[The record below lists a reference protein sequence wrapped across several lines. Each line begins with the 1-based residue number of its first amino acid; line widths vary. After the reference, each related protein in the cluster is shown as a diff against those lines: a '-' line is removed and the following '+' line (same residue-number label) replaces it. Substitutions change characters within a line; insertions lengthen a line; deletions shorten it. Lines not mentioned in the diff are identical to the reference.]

1 MNTSLGRMELMF
13 QRPYYLSKLIEF
25 KDTDFIKIITGVRR
39 SGKSVLLMLYKEY
52 LIKNGIDKDH
62 IIYINFESF
71 TYQTIN
77 NENMLREALTEL
89 IPHDDNKIYFLFD
102 EIQLVEGWQRVIN
115 GLRVSFNSDLVVTGS
130 NANMLSGEIATL
142 LSGRYIEIPIYP
154 LSFSEFLMF
163 KNIDKNSRLIDQ
175 AYEEYEKYGGFPSV
189 VLAEENIKDTILSGI
204 FDTIVLN
211 DVALRSGIKDP
222 AVLKAIIRFL
232 ADNVGQLVNSSKIA
246 NTLKSEGIKTSVHTV
261 NRYLDMLENGYLF
274 YRAQQYDIRGR
285 DYLRTNGKYFIVD
298 SGLRRNAIG
307 RKDGNYS
314 NRLENIV
321 YIELLKRGY
330 TIDVGRLD
338 NKEIDFI
345 AKKLDETIYI
355 QVTYELPQNNHETDN
370 LLHIKDNYKKIV
382 ITGRYY
388 DITQIDGIHI
398 IYIVDWLLG
407 KK

>member
-1 MNTSLGRMELMF
+1 MF

>member
-1 MNTSLGRMELMF
+1 MF

-189 VLAEENIKDTILSGI
+189 VLADENIKDTILSGI

>member
-1 MNTSLGRMELMF
+1 MF

-71 TYQTIN
+71 NYQTIN
-77 NENMLREALTEL
+77 NENMLREALAEL

-189 VLAEENIKDTILSGI
+189 VLADENIKDTILSGI

-211 DVALRSGIKDP
+211 DVALRSSIKDP

-274 YRAQQYDIRGR
+274 YRVQQYDIRGR
-285 DYLRTNGKYFIVD
+285 DYLRTNGKYFIID

-307 RKDGNYS
+307 RKGGNYS

-388 DITQIDGIHI
+388 DTTQIDGIHI

-407 KK
+407 KQ

>member
-1 MNTSLGRMELMF
+1 MF

-189 VLAEENIKDTILSGI
+189 VLADENIKDTILSGI

-345 AKKLDETIYI
+345 AKKLDEIIYI

>member
-77 NENMLREALTEL
+77 NENMLREALTKL

-115 GLRVSFNSDLVVTGS
+115 GLRVSFNSDIVVTGS

-175 AYEEYEKYGGFPSV
+175 AYEEYENYGGFPSV
-189 VLAEENIKDTILSGI
+189 VLADENIKDTILSGI

-274 YRAQQYDIRGR
+274 YRAQQYNIRGR

-345 AKKLDETIYI
+345 AKKLDETVYI

-388 DITQIDGIHI
+388 DTTQIDGIHI

-407 KK
+407 K

>member
-189 VLAEENIKDTILSGI
+189 VLADENIKDTILSGI

-345 AKKLDETIYI
+345 AKKLDEIIYI

>member
-1 MNTSLGRMELMF
+1 MF

-62 IIYINFESF
+62 VIYINFESF

-77 NENMLREALTEL
+77 NENMLRETLTKL

-189 VLAEENIKDTILSGI
+189 VLADENIKDTILSGI

-345 AKKLDETIYI
+345 AKKLDETVYI

-388 DITQIDGIHI
+388 DTTQIDGIHI

-407 KK
+407 K

>member
-77 NENMLREALTEL
+77 NENMLREALTKL

-115 GLRVSFNSDLVVTGS
+115 GLRVSFNSDIVVTGS

-175 AYEEYEKYGGFPSV
+175 AYEEYENYGGFPSV
-189 VLAEENIKDTILSGI
+189 VLADENIKDTILSGI

-345 AKKLDETIYI
+345 AKKLDETVYI

-388 DITQIDGIHI
+388 DTTQIDGIHI

-407 KK
+407 K

>member
-1 MNTSLGRMELMF
+1 MF

-77 NENMLREALTEL
+77 NENMLRDALTKL

-115 GLRVSFNSDLVVTGS
+115 GLRVSFNSDIVVTGS

-175 AYEEYEKYGGFPSV
+175 AYEEYENYGGFPSV
-189 VLAEENIKDTILSGI
+189 VLADENIKDTILSGI

-298 SGLRRNAIG
+298 SGLHRNAIG

-345 AKKLDETIYI
+345 AKKLDETVYI

-388 DITQIDGIHI
+388 DTTQIDGIHI

-407 KK
+407 K